1 MSVVVSTE
9 MFPIFRMVG
18 GVRLRYRGSQVT
30 PHNLSSYLHSD
41 QLGHHQPLPRQ
52 LQDQVVLSSVCCR
65 RDERFSSIAPDLT
78 AAHINPEPP
87 LYSVK
92 FCPVSGHHH
101 LLALANEDGRIAV
114 QDTSRVSPSQDAMPG
129 LSCHDNAIFDLA
141 WSRVTASSLVTV
153 SGDQKV
159 RVWDLGQADTLRQLR
174 EFSGHSRSVKCVEW
188 RPGGGSQFATGSR
201 DNSIMLWDTRDS
213 STTVP
218 CNAIRV
224 AHSPPLSQL
233 HVKKKKRE
241 QAGPGSGGRV
251 TGLTWLDEN
260 TLVSAGDMDG
270 VVKVWDLR
278 KNYCAYKRD
287 PLPRLQIYHPGDSST
302 VGYTALCPTP
312 CRNYL
317 YVSCMDDKIYK
328 YDMVNAF
335 QTPSAVYT
343 GASIKDFFIKMCVSP
358 CGRYIA
364 SGSADNWA
372 YLWNTSSPGGPTA
385 RLGPSDAEVTC
396 LDWSHD
402 SLGNL
407 ATLVTASDD
416 MKHQV
421 WRPHTAKL
429 PPEEVWAALE
439 LLDKKEEVMVVNRA
453 LETPRR
459 CSAVTP
465 RTGGKKQTPSIK
477 TFLTPSNSKKGGTTP
492 VNEEKRGLKRRKSI
506 FSDENSPDRSSCRNL
521 SASISSLLSSPSS
534 KCSFTPETYRS
545 PTKKVVSSPMKSSI
559 STPRRIASPLKLFS
573 PLREIKQLQSP
584 TANLPNLVEDGTSPR
599 ATFKR
604 GKLERSGSN
613 WLTAYAKE
621 KKLEGS
627 SKSKAAVSGLPKT
640 SGLSKVNAKKPKKI

>member
-1 MSVVVSTE
+1 
-9 MFPIFRMVG
+9 MFSIFRMRGLV
-18 GVRLRYRGSQVT
+18 RYRGSQVT
-30 PHNLSSYLHSD
+30 PHNLSSFLLSGEIGYRH
-41 QLGHHQPLPRQ
+41 PLPRQ
-52 LQDQVVLSSVCCR
+52 LEDQVLLGCVACR
-65 RDERFSSIAPDLT
+65 REDRHSSIAPDLS
-78 AAHINPEPP
+78 AAHVNPEPP
-87 LYSVK
+87 LYSLK

-114 QDTSRVSPSQDAMPG
+114 QDTSRPSPSQEAMKG

-159 RVWDLGQADTLRQLR
+159 RVWDLSQADTVRQVR

-188 RPGGGSQFATGSR
+188 RPGGGSQLATGSR
-201 DNSIMLWDTRDS
+201 DNTIMLWDTRDS
-213 STTVP
+213 SNTVP
-218 CNAIRV
+218 YNAIRV
-224 AHSPPLSQL
+224 APSQPLSSL
-233 HVKKKKRE
+233 HTKKKRRE
-241 QAGPGSGGRV
+241 QVVSGAGGRV

-287 PLPRLQIYHPGDSST
+287 PQPRLQICHPGDSST
-302 VGYTALCPTP
+302 VGYTALCPSP

-335 QTPSAVYT
+335 QTPTAVYT

-358 CGRYIA
+358 CGKYVA

-372 YLWNTSSPGGPTA
+372 YLWNTSSPGSPTA

-396 LDWSHD
+396 LDWSHHTD
-402 SLGNL
+402 TNL

-421 WRPHTAKL
+421 WRQQPSQL
-429 PPEEVWAALE
+429 PAEEVWAALE
-439 LLDKKEEVMVVNRA
+439 LLDKKEEVTVKNRA
-453 LETPRR
+453 VETPRR
-459 CSAVTP
+459 CSVVTP

-477 TFLTPSNSKKGGTTP
+477 TFLTPGNSKKGGSTP
-492 VNEEKRGLKRRKSI
+492 INEEKRGLKRRKSI
-506 FSDENSPDRSSCRNL
+506 FGDENSPDKSSCRNL

-573 PLREIKQLQSP
+573 PLREIRQLQSP
-584 TANLPNLVEDGTSPR
+584 TANLPNLVEDGSSPR
-599 ATFKR
+599 TTFKR
-604 GKLERSGSN
+604 EKVERSGSN

-627 SKSKAAVSGLPKT
+627 SKKKQVTSGLPKS
-640 SGLSKVNAKKPKKI
+640 SGFSKVNSKKSKKIQ